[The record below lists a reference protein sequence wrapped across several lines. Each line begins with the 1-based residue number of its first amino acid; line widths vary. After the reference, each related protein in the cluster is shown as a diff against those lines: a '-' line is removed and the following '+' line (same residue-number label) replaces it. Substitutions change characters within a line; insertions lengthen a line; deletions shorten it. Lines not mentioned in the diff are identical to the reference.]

1 MKFFG
6 KERKLGVTFRKGRYD
21 LPLNKDEGTNF
32 LRLLIALM
40 SFLAAVALAGNF
52 ALGSMTQRWSS
63 GLENK
68 LTIEIPA
75 EKKNGKL
82 RDAEEI
88 KSLAAEVQT
97 LLIND
102 SNVKS
107 ADILDER
114 DIQELVEPWLG
125 KDAPLSD
132 IPLPGLISVELVSAA
147 PGTAEKLALDIAKI
161 GEDIVID
168 THEAWLQS
176 LLRMISSLRFAAL
189 VVALIIAATTVTA
202 IAGAI
207 RSRIAVHKADVE
219 LLHLMGANDEYII
232 RQFQRHALMIALQ
245 GSVLGTLAAGLILCV
260 MKYGI
265 GSGGESLLPAFA
277 LGIGQGLAV
286 AALPLL
292 AGLIAMVTARFTVL
306 RSLSQMP

>member
-1 MKFFG
+1 MKLFG
-6 KERKLGVTFRKGRYD
+6 AEKKLGVAFRQGRYD

-52 ALGSMTQRWSS
+52 ALNSMTQRWSS

-75 EKKNGKL
+75 EKKDGQL
-82 RDAEEI
+82 RSAAEI
-88 KSLAAEVQT
+88 QSLAERVETALQ
-97 LLIND
+97 N
-102 SNVKS
+102 NPAVKS
-107 ADILDER
+107 ADTLGQN

-125 KDAPLSD
+125 KDAPLGD
-132 IPLPGLISVELVSAA
+132 IPLPGLIAVELNANA
-147 PGTAEKLALDIAKI
+147 PGTTAKLAAEISEID
-161 GEDIVID
+161 GDIVID

-176 LLRMISSLRFAAL
+176 LMRMISSLRFAAL
-189 VVALIIAATTVTA
+189 TVALIIAATTVTA

-207 RSRIAVHKADVE
+207 RSRIAVHRADVE

-232 RQFQRHALMIALQ
+232 RQFQRHALVIALQ
-245 GSVLGTLAAGLILCV
+245 GSLFGTLAAGLILLIT
-260 MKYGI
+260 KYGI
-265 GSGGESLLPAFA
+265 GPGGESLLPAFS
-277 LGIGQGLAV
+277 LGFTQGLIV

-292 AGLIAMVTARFTVL
+292 AGLIAALTARFTFL
-306 RSLSQMP
+306 RSLSRMP